1 MAHAQAL
8 IVAMTTQVVTNAG
21 FTNAVLSTAADT
33 AASVTVPEQVTITL
47 PTGPTLTISDGP
59 YVAGDTIAV
68 AFTGASSATDWVGM
82 YVAAAHVGT
91 SRFFRIS
98 GL

>member
-1 MAHAQAL
+1 MVKHLTSA
-8 IVAMTTQVVTNAG
+8 
-21 FTNAVLSTAADT
+21 LSTLKGFKRIH
-33 AASVTVPEQVTITL
+33 EKRKLQGITE
-47 PTGPTLTISDGP
+47 PTLTISDAP
-59 YVAGDTIAV
+59 YVAGDAIAV